1 MPRGPL
7 AFASLLAIVPIV
19 LTAGCRSG
27 PAGDGADGPG
37 ACGSGSWRP
46 GALEIHHLSMGQADA
61 TLVIGPTGRTLLV
74 DVGETAW
81 DSSAGALTAG
91 AYVEA
96 ATGCRRLDYVLLTHF
111 HLDHVGYVGRGGL
124 WHLVNVQGFT
134 VGQTLHRASDAL
146 VGEGG
151 RTLELWRDYLAGPG
165 QALLHPKVAVRGA
178 ELDLG
183 VGVRFAIVAVDGN
196 GALRAGDRQDQRG
209 RPNENDYSIAAWL
222 RFGSFDYFIGGDL
235 SGERAPSTFGWS
247 YHDLETRL
255 ASALGDVDV
264 YRVDHHGSAHS
275 SNATL
280 LAQLD
285 PEVAIASL
293 GDGNDYGHPA
303 SETMRRLLGTSTVYL
318 TARGSPDSAIGAA
331 RVAGTVVVRTT
342 DGRSYTV
349 NGEAYLATDPERID
363 EDGDGYFREA
373 DPDDHD
379 ASATPALRGGCDP
392 ASELCAGAR

>member
-1 MPRGPL
+1 MPRALPPAL
-7 AFASLLAIVPIV
+7 WLCLLA
-19 LTAGCRSG
+19 AASSCRSG
-27 PAGDGADGPG
+27 SGGDAAGGAG
-37 ACGSGSWRP
+37 ACGTGTWRP
-46 GALEIHHLSMGQADA
+46 GALEIHHLAMGQADA

-91 AYVEA
+91 AYIAA

-124 WHLVNVQGFT
+124 WHLVNVQGFS
-134 VGQTLHRASDAL
+134 VGETLHRASDAL

-165 QALLHPKVAVRGA
+165 QVLLHPRIAEQGG

-183 VGVRFAIVAVDGN
+183 PGVSFAIVAADGN
-196 GALRAGDRQDQRG
+196 GALRAGDWQDRRG

-235 SGERAPSTFGWS
+235 SGERAASTFGWS

-255 ASALGDVDV
+255 ARSLGDVDV
-264 YRVDHHGSAHS
+264 YRVNHHGSAHS

-285 PEVAIASL
+285 PEVAIVSL

-303 SETMRRLLGTSTVYL
+303 TELMRRVLATSTVYL
-318 TARGSPDSAIGAA
+318 TARGSLDSVVGAA

-349 NGEAYLATDPERID
+349 NDDAYLATDPQRTD

-373 DPDDHD
+373 DPDDQD
-379 ASATPALRGGCDP
+379 PGVGPALNGGCD
-392 ASELCAGAR
+392 SSIEICAGGP